1 MNPELADLIN
11 ALPSD
16 GSEITYDALA
26 TSLKQANKN
35 NVLRKFHEFRRSKY
49 FHVRIDATTVPATM
63 YVSRQAPA

>member
-26 TSLKQANKN
+26 TNLKQANKG
-35 NVLRKFHEFRRSKY
+35 NVLRKFHEFRRSKF
-49 FHVRIDATTVPATM
+49 FHIRLDKSTEPVVM
-63 YVSRQAPA
+63 YVSRQSPA